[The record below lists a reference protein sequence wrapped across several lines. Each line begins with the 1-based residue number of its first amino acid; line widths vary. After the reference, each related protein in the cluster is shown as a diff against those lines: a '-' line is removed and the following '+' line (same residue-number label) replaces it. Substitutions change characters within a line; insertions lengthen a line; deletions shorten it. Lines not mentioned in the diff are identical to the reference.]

1 METITNQGGE
11 QRYVDLLSN
20 GGFKAFFGDA
30 KNKKEVMI
38 ILNTFLPENRK
49 VVDIDYMPTE
59 VQGPVIG
66 HSKEFHYDF
75 ICRDSSGTVFIV
87 EMQRY
92 REKAWFKRCVSYAS
106 RAYDRQNKSGSEYNV
121 PPVYLIGLMGVPIEH
136 HNAEYW
142 RNRYISEYTFRE
154 KSCGELLAE
163 TIFIIFAE
171 LAGFDKRREECQT
184 EQDRMLYLLKNVGRL
199 NERPQWLQNEV
210 YERFFRACEICAFNE
225 DKRIEYEKDMN
236 DERRLNGMLRASRE
250 EGLEEGQVQGK
261 AELLLKMYSKGMSED
276 EISSLLDM
284 PLEMVKKLLASD
296 V

>member
-1 METITNQGGE
+1 
-11 QRYVDLLSN
+11 
-20 GGFKAFFGDA
+20 
-30 KNKKEVMI
+30 
-38 ILNTFLPENRK
+38 
-49 VVDIDYMPTE
+49 
-59 VQGPVIG
+59 
-66 HSKEFHYDF
+66 
-75 ICRDSSGTVFIV
+75 
-87 EMQRY
+87 
-92 REKAWFKRCVSYAS
+92 
-106 RAYDRQNKSGSEYNV
+106 
-121 PPVYLIGLMGVPIEH
+121 
-136 HNAEYW
+136 
-142 RNRYISEYTFRE
+142 
-154 KSCGELLAE
+154 
-163 TIFIIFAE
+163 
-171 LAGFDKRREECQT
+171 
-184 EQDRMLYLLKNVGRL
+184 MLYLLKNVGRL

>member
-1 METITNQGGE
+1 M
-11 QRYVDLLSN
+11 
-20 GGFKAFFGDA
+20 
-30 KNKKEVMI
+30 
-38 ILNTFLPENRK
+38 
-49 VVDIDYMPTE
+49 
-59 VQGPVIG
+59 
-66 HSKEFHYDF
+66 
-75 ICRDSSGTVFIV
+75 
-87 EMQRY
+87 
-92 REKAWFKRCVSYAS
+92 
-106 RAYDRQNKSGSEYNV
+106 
-121 PPVYLIGLMGVPIEH
+121 
-136 HNAEYW
+136 
-142 RNRYISEYTFRE
+142 
-154 KSCGELLAE
+154 LAE

-296 V
+296 L